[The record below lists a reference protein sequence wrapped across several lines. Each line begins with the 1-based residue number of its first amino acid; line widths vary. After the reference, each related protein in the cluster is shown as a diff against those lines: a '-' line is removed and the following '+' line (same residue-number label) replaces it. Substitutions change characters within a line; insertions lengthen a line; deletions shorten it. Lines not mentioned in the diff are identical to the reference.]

1 MRRADPLLATLSRHR
16 LVAGLIGLQA
26 AATAMLVVIAMA
38 AVGAQLADAD
48 RPSGLDEARLL
59 QVRVSGQADAA
70 MQRREQQALAALP
83 GVVAVARVNQVP
95 FGTGSW
101 SSRIGARPGTAAG
114 AYWAATYFGDRGLAA
129 TLGLRLYAGRAF
141 RPDEYATEPSGGP
154 GFPGAAHVQLSR
166 VLADQLFP
174 GADALGNTVYLGTQ
188 PLRVVGLYE
197 QLQGADPRQA
207 ASVVIPAWL
216 AGGRNATYLLRLR
229 GASPPLDA
237 LERAIV
243 RPSERWIGDVRTIAQ
258 MRRDWY
264 RPMRVATAT
273 IALGLALWLVGTGVG
288 MASLADLL
296 LQSRLRQI
304 GLHRALGAS
313 CAQIRAQLRRE
324 NLLLAGGG
332 TATGL
337 LVAWLLWR
345 AWPWL
350 AASLP
355 APGAAAYALA
365 GLLVLLTGQ
374 CALWPVTRQADAIS
388 PALASRR
395 G

>member
-1 MRRADPLLATLSRHR
+1 MRRVDPLLATLSRHR
-16 LVAGLIGLQA
+16 LVVALIGLQA
-26 AATAMLVVIAMA
+26 AVTAMLVVIAIA
-38 AVGAQLADAD
+38 AASNRLADTR

-59 QVRVSGQADAA
+59 QVRVDGRSDAA
-70 MQRREQQALAALP
+70 TQQHVRQALAALP
-83 GVVAVARVNQVP
+83 GITGAARINQVP
-95 FGTGSW
+95 FGHGSW
-101 SSRIGARPGTAAG
+101 SSRVGTRPGMAAG
-114 AYWAATYFGDRGLAA
+114 TRVAATYFGDRDLAA
-129 TLGLRLYAGRAF
+129 TLGLQMYAGRAF
-141 RPDEYATEPSGGP
+141 LPDEYASAAVSGP
-154 GFPGAAHVQLSR
+154 GFPQAAHVQLSR
-166 VLADQLFP
+166 ALAAQLFP
-174 GADALGNTVYLGTQ
+174 GGDALGNTIYLDAQ

-197 QLQGADPRQA
+197 RLQGVDPRQA
-207 ASVVIPAWL
+207 ASLIVPEWL
-216 AGGRNATYLLRLR
+216 AGGRNATYLLRLHGR
-229 GASPPLDA
+229 APSIEAID
-237 LERAIV
+237 RAIGSA
-243 RPSERWIGDVRTIAQ
+243 PGRWTGDVRTIAQ

-264 RPMRVATAT
+264 RPARVAAST

-288 MASLADLL
+288 MANLADLL

-324 NLLLAGGG
+324 NLLLAGMG
-332 TATGL
+332 TLVGL
-337 LVAWLLWR
+337 LATWGLWR

-355 APGAAAYALA
+355 PPGVPAYALA